1 LQYLGDFAETA
12 EIIAIHLELA
22 NLAATLGAATP
33 RASSSTTAI
42 SAQSIIQ
49 RFPSSHPKHSIDSPL
64 AQASVRS
71 PLSLQK
77 EITTKQQDILV
88 LAASTIAASH
98 QQYLTIARTPA
109 ARTSATRPSQSVLGI
124 RHQYRKSPRHRH
136 RASPSP

>member
-22 NLAATLGAATP
+22 NLAATLWAATP

-42 SAQSIIQ
+42 SAQSIIL
-49 RFPSSHPKHSIDSPL
+49 RFPSSHPKHSSDSPL

-71 PLSLQK
+71 PLALQK
-77 EITTKQQDILV
+77 EITTKQQDIMV

-98 QQYLTIARTPA
+98 QQFL
-109 ARTSATRPSQSVLGI
+109 
-124 RHQYRKSPRHRH
+124 
-136 RASPSP
+136 